1 MALDSDTCRRALNR
15 AHRRLVND
23 IKPKEVLDLLERDG
37 LLGYEQ
43 IKDIRGLLTSSMQNR
58 ILLSKISQKGVEGY
72 KIFKECLAE
81 SDQKEL
87 KKLLDE
93 IEEELYR
100 EKNRAET
107 IQEER
112 QRMLKKRE
120 LQQACRNAP
129 GSRSASTL
137 EKLDKVPSDRELVS
151 IAPSIGS
158 GWELLAAMLDVKR
171 PAVERIK
178 LDHGYSSVEQI
189 YNMLQHWKQR
199 NANKATFK
207 ALLKEMKDCNSVTID
222 WEELREKLGFGIEAL
237 MDPEPM
243 EVEALNPP
251 APTYALR
258 GGAGGTRAMQP
269 RSLESGVEES
279 EPMDTSLP
287 IAAQNLPGQNVPDAQ
302 MANDGQFGAQPQNES
317 RFGDTRAIQP
327 HNEVR
332 LGITTAKMPPNEL
345 SSLER
350 LNTEIV
356 IRIKQDLFDGR
367 LISLDQSQI
376 EDIMKLGEA
385 KELAKTKGAR
395 VFATSKTISGFNTK
409 VVIKELH
416 IDKDD
421 LDRMRYVTNEK
432 LASRILHFGIVP
444 LLAYHDALLTDQS
457 VRFGYYYFV
466 SPYFEGG
473 NLLKALEEDTNLIF
487 LKQTNS
493 IRMLQKTRLKIIYQ
507 VASALYYLHT
517 PVKDF
522 RHDVLHMDIKSLNI
536 VLDLNNNARLIDFG
550 LAREMKEPNA
560 KLLMTASPVDGTVGY
575 FPTTTFQGLTKFH
588 DYHNFGVV
596 IRELL
601 TGINPAQRFQTF
613 TLRTMSSFRLKDNI
627 QKEIW
632 KKEKVWKALL
642 DLAEKCVGS
651 LGQHTLS
658 NTFQISEMLL
668 ELEPLMRE
676 VGAQRWS
683 RNPGK
688 ECEVCLVNQAAE
700 ESEFLKHDD
709 TCMLHINVCASCMRN
724 SFLNPIICH
733 TCETEVQPFIGRN
746 WGAILIA
753 GNDKDKL
760 VADAFKNDVHRL
772 KEVIT
777 SRSVPIMCIR
787 EESIEVVTPDEPDM
801 EDNKLWGKVQDAFK
815 KLKEKSLKTL
825 LVVYSGHHGFQTK
838 EGIAKNE
845 KKSIGPLESVTG
857 STIAAMEG
865 YFQLSENELMK
876 DVELCNEIQQLKSVD
891 KIFLFEDCCHGDVEI
906 KTALTGK
913 TVVKFNSSNTTTPSS
928 VDFKK
933 KESKYIGT
941 LIKALTATVETKH
954 ELYQHKDCKRC
965 EDIANTLFY
974 GNFLT
979 VNTLHSFLTEYIEH
993 CKNTEMK
1000 SLGSPILSLQ
1010 NLSGKDCILAYRYSF
1025 QVAFQFEIKKP
1036 KGGEVTSESI
1046 CLNKFDDCQ
1055 RLKENLFRKMLSYD
1069 ESTKYLVE
1077 NEDQLKVYAAAVSIQ
1092 VKHGP
1097 SEVHL
1102 KEIDSLEQASSAWIA
1117 RRELIA
1123 QIRSVEKIDLKN
1135 YDVAGIFVLPTDVQD
1150 IFKIV
1155 NSLRPKVCLSD
1166 PMSERLVVDRTDLP
1180 RCVTELEELRRK
1192 VPERERF
1199 KHVFFD
1205 FNHSLDHIDAVL
1217 RNKHEDVSNVKVHI
1231 IFPKNKSVDVS
1242 KFWPFIFYRIERAS
1256 AQS

>member
-1 MALDSDTCRRALNR
+1 MLEWIQLTLTIGMIGLFLYIWLTKKND
-15 AHRRLVND
+15 VND
-23 IKPKEVLDLLERDG
+23 
-37 LLGYEQ
+37 
-43 IKDIRGLLTSSMQNR
+43 
-58 ILLSKISQKGVEGY
+58 
-72 KIFKECLAE
+72 
-81 SDQKEL
+81 
-87 KKLLDE
+87 
-93 IEEELYR
+93 
-100 EKNRAET
+100 
-107 IQEER
+107 
-112 QRMLKKRE
+112 
-120 LQQACRNAP
+120 AP
-129 GSRSASTL
+129 
-137 EKLDKVPSDRELVS
+137 
-151 IAPSIGS
+151 
-158 GWELLAAMLDVKR
+158 R
-171 PAVERIK
+171 PAVK
-178 LDHGYSSVEQI
+178 SFLSQDVQTDNTG
-189 YNMLQHWKQR
+189 R
-199 NANKATFK
+199 NQAVTKAVQTDNEGRNQAVTK
-207 ALLKEMKDCNSVTID
+207 AVQTDNEGRNQAICKAIQTDN
-222 WEELREKLGFGIEAL
+222 EEVL
-237 MDPEPM
+237 MDPEPR
-243 EVEALNPP
+243 EVEAQNPP
-251 APTYALR
+251 APTYALI

-269 RSLESGVEES
+269 RSLESGVEEG

-332 LGITTAKMPPNEL
+332 LGITTAKMPPNKL

-376 EDIMKLGEA
+376 EDIIKLGEA

-473 NLLKALEEDTNLIF
+473 SLLKALEEDTDSLFRND
-487 LKQTNS
+487 THS
-493 IRMLQKTRLKIIYQ
+493 IRMSQKTRLKIIYQ
-507 VASALYYLHT
+507 VASAISYLHK

-522 RHDVLHMDIKSLNI
+522 RYDVVHMDIKSLNI
-536 VLDLNNNARLIDFG
+536 VLDLKYNARLIDFG

-560 KLLMTASPVDGTVGY
+560 KLFMTSSQVPGTVGY
-575 FPTTTFQGLTKFH
+575 FPTTTLQGLTKFH

-601 TGINPAQRFQTF
+601 TGIHPAKRFQAS
-613 TLRTMSSFRLKDNI
+613 TLRTMSSFQLKDNI
-627 QKEIW
+627 QKVIW
-632 KKEKVWKALL
+632 RNEKVWETLL
-642 DLAEKCVGS
+642 DLAERCVGS
-651 LGQHTLS
+651 LGQHTLL
-658 NTFQISEMLL
+658 NTFQISDMLM

-676 VGAQRWS
+676 VDAQKWS

-688 ECEVCLVNQAAE
+688 ECEVCLANQAAE
-700 ESEFLKHDD
+700 ESEYLEHAVLCSSPIK
-709 TCMLHINVCASCMRN
+709 VCASCIRN

-733 TCETEVQPFIGRN
+733 TCEMEVQPFIGQN

-753 GNDKDKL
+753 GNDKDKV

-777 SRSVPIMCIR
+777 SRSVPVMCIR
-787 EESIEVVTPDEPDM
+787 EESIEVVTPDEPDK
-801 EDNKLWGKVQDAFK
+801 EDNKMWGKVKDAIK

-825 LVVYSGHHGFQTK
+825 LVVYSGHHGLQTK
-838 EGIAKNE
+838 EEIAKNE
-845 KKSIGPLESVTG
+845 KKSIGPLQSVTG
-857 STIAAMEG
+857 STIEAKEG
-865 YFQLSENELMK
+865 FFKLGENELMK

-891 KIFLFEDCCHGDVEI
+891 NIFIFEDCCHGDAEI
-906 KTALTGK
+906 KSVLTGK
-913 TVVKFNSSNTTTPSS
+913 TVVTFNSSNTTTTSS

-933 KESKYIGT
+933 KENKYIAT
-941 LIKALTATVETKH
+941 LIKALTATEETRH

-965 EDIANTLFY
+965 EDIANILFY

-979 VNTLHSFLTEYIEH
+979 VNTLHTFLSYYIEH

-1000 SLGSPILSLQ
+1000 SHGSRLFSAQ
-1010 NLSGKDCILAYRYSF
+1010 NLWGKDNILAYRYSF
-1025 QVAFQFEIKKP
+1025 QVAFQFKIKKP
-1036 KGGEVTSESI
+1036 KGGEVKSESI
-1046 CLNKFDDCQ
+1046 CLNKFDDLQ
-1055 RLKENLFRKMLSYD
+1055 RLKESLFRKMLSFD

-1077 NEDQLKVYAAAVSIQ
+1077 NEDQLKVFAAAVSIQ
-1092 VKHGP
+1092 VEHG
-1097 SEVHL
+1097 SREVHL

-1123 QIRSVEKIDLKN
+1123 QIRSVEKIDFKN
-1135 YDVAGIFVLPTDVQD
+1135 YDVADIFVSPTDVED
-1150 IFKIV
+1150 IFEVV
-1155 NSLRPKVCLSD
+1155 NSVRPKVCPSD
-1166 PMSERLVVDRTDLP
+1166 SMSERFVVDRTDLP
-1180 RCVTELEELRRK
+1180 RCVKELEKLRK
-1192 VPERERF
+1192 NVPERF
-1199 KHVFFD
+1199 KHVFFV
-1205 FNHSLDHIDAVL
+1205 FNHSLDHVDTVL
-1217 RNKHEDVSNVKVHI
+1217 RSKHEDVSNVKVHI

-1242 KFWPFIFYRIERAS
+1242 KFWPFIFYRIEGAS
-1256 AQS
+1256 ALS